1 MLAVLAIVLTAPLGA
16 VLIATL
22 GPRWLDVA
30 PDDNG
35 GGDGDAADAP
45 KAARPPAPAGV
56 EVDAEVELAVGAP
69 GGASGGDSG
78 GGPTA

>member
-1 MLAVLAIVLTAPLGA
+1 MLTAPLGA

-30 PDDNG
+30 PDDDGG

-45 KAARPPAPAGV
+45 KAARPPAPAGG
-56 EVDAEVELAVGAP
+56 EVDAEVELAISAP
-69 GGASGGDSG
+69 GDACGGDSG